1 VGGFGLH
8 SKYVCEISLVPPHIW
23 FLLLGSMASLGSK
36 VDSGPSQALSEALEV
51 VQLMQQRLQKTNA
64 RLLKVE
70 EATKSIT
77 NTHKKIDAKL
87 DGLYKLL
94 QQCNSPSE
102 FSNMEKP
109 HHPFP
114 IQQIHH
120 TLLTADELAYLKKQ
134 EVVKILLH
142 RDPPPL
148 VCIPL
153 PMIPMHLHH
162 CHSIYLTNTILLILV
177 LCMPSLIQTH
187 HPYKHLH
194 RHTSTELNQTCTP
207 ITNTLYNNHS
217 FTYQKPNPTTI
228 IPLASL
234 LPGSN

>member
-1 VGGFGLH
+1 
-8 SKYVCEISLVPPHIW
+8 
-23 FLLLGSMASLGSK
+23 MASLGSK

-142 RDPPPL
+142 RDPPPSSMHTVTHDTYASASL
-148 VCIPL
+148 SFHIPDQ
-153 PMIPMHLHH
+153 H
-162 CHSIYLTNTILLILV
+162 NTANSGFV
-177 LCMPSLIQTH
+177 YAQPYPDTPPIQT
-187 HPYKHLH
+187 PPQTHLN
-194 RHTSTELNQTCTP
+194 RT
-207 ITNTLYNNHS
+207 
-217 FTYQKPNPTTI
+217 KPNMYTNNQHTI
-228 IPLASL
+228 QQP
-234 LPGSN
+234 

>member
-1 VGGFGLH
+1 
-8 SKYVCEISLVPPHIW
+8 
-23 FLLLGSMASLGSK
+23 MASLGSK

-114 IQQIHH
+114 IPPSPIQQIHH

-134 EVVKILLH
+134 EVVVKILLH
-142 RDPPPL
+142 RDPPL
-148 VCIPL
+148 
-153 PMIPMHLHH
+153 
-162 CHSIYLTNTILLILV
+162 
-177 LCMPSLIQTH
+177 
-187 HPYKHLH
+187 
-194 RHTSTELNQTCTP
+194 
-207 ITNTLYNNHS
+207 
-217 FTYQKPNPTTI
+217 
-228 IPLASL
+228 
-234 LPGSN
+234 